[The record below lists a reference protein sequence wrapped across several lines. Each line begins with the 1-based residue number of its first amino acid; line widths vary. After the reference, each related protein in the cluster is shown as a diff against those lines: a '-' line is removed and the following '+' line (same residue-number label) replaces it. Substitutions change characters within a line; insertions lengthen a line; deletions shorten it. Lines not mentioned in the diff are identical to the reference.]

1 MPGAGPVCHAPRL
14 EAPGPD
20 RFTGVLGSWWPEG
33 CGKHSYPPGKTR
45 RGGVSQRCRFIA
57 RGGTQMGGARDAGG
71 FVPGGA
77 PGGGGV
83 GGGGGGGGC
92 SSQGWTQDFLDP
104 WDASSGLTILSGF
117 SCTWFWGA
125 ALWCLHSLA
134 LPPDFNQGLCR

>member
-45 RGGVSQRCRFIA
+45 RGCVSQHCRFIA
-57 RGGTQMGGARDAGG
+57 MGGTQVGWAGR
-71 FVPGGA
+71 
-77 PGGGGV
+77 GV
-83 GGGGGGGGC
+83 GWGGC